1 MKPYGGQQVLGLLLQ
16 FSFVSLTTG
25 SCKLVTTGSTT
36 SVAGDTTDL
45 LCNLVNRKSF
55 DKLRDC
61 LKVSVTSAGELDIV
75 NDISL

>member
-1 MKPYGGQQVLGLLLQ
+1 MGQQVLSLLLQ
-16 FSFVSLTTG
+16 LSFISLTTG
-25 SCKLVTTGSTT
+25 SCKLVTTGSTA
-36 SVAGDTTDL
+36 SIAGDTADL
-45 LCNLVNRKSF
+45 LYNLVNRKPF